1 MYNCDICPKAFQN
14 VKGLNAHK
22 LVHVGGHHYSCDA
35 CNKTFSRSSEFKT
48 HKKIYHNTVDKP
60 FSCDICDITC
70 TTSYE
75 LNTHRRI
82 HTGEKPFSCSSCDK
96 FFTRKSQLT
105 EHLKTRIHAKRVE
118 ANKTKARH
126 IANDGEDNF
135 KYKESTDIE
144 TPDEAAIH
152 IKQEPLTEV
161 YIFEFVDEPS

>member
-1 MYNCDICPKAFQN
+1 MYNCDICPKAFHN

-22 LVHVGGHHYSCDA
+22 LVHVGGQHYSCDV
-35 CNKTFSRSSEFKT
+35 CHKTFSRSSEFKT
-48 HKKIYHNTVDKP
+48 HKKIYHNTIEKP

-82 HTGEKPFSCSSCDK
+82 HTGEKPFSCSPCDK

-118 ANKTKARH
+118 ANKAKALLSASKKSDH
-126 IANDGEDNF
+126 VDEIDDNVKHKKEKSETIDIA
-135 KYKESTDIE
+135 
-144 TPDEAAIH
+144 PDP
-152 IKQEPLTEV
+152 IKQETLLSNK
-161 YIFEFVDEPS
+161 I